1 MDKLPPSVVEAVVPG
16 GLAFVMQA
24 ALIYAMGLK
33 LPTRQLAGA
42 MVVSG
47 ITGGGVSLFL
57 SEVAHLSPTAAG
69 ALGAM
74 SGVAPAVIV
83 PLLFVRWAAKKLG
96 VDSDDFGS
104 MLPQMRDAIQ
114 GQGNAPTPMPA
125 SPELNAPVPVTPE
138 SVTPDPAPNLPEV
151 PALGQ
156 EDPHV

>member
-96 VDSDDFGS
+96 VDSDDFGT

-114 GQGNAPTPMPA
+114 GQGGAPTPA
-125 SPELNAPVPVTPE
+125 SPESEVPVP
-138 SVTPDPAPNLPEV
+138 PAEETFRV
-151 PALGQ
+151 RIKMT
-156 EDPHV
+156 DTI

>member
-33 LPTRQLAGA
+33 LPTRQLVGA

-96 VDSDDFGS
+96 VDSDDFGT

-114 GQGNAPTPMPA
+114 GRGSALTPTPA
-125 SPELNAPVPVTPE
+125 RPVPVTPD
-138 SVTPDPAPNLPEV
+138 STPDLPGAPTPA
-151 PALGQ
+151 Q
-156 EDPHV
+156 EDPHA

>member
-1 MDKLPPSVVEAVVPG
+1 
-16 GLAFVMQA
+16 
-24 ALIYAMGLK
+24 
-33 LPTRQLAGA
+33 

-96 VDSDDFGS
+96 VDSDDFGT
-104 MLPQMRDAIQ
+104 MLPQIRDAIQ
-114 GQGNAPTPMPA
+114 GQGGAPTPA
-125 SPELNAPVPVTPE
+125 SPESEVPVPPAERKHSGSE
-138 SVTPDPAPNLPEV
+138 SK
-151 PALGQ
+151 
-156 EDPHV
+156 